1 MAIDQVT
8 QWTLVYTTQ
17 TTYLHS
23 RDNNVEIITQ
33 WTIMSKDPYL
43 DFLNTDSLLF
53 GSSSKSIGKDPL
65 KFTDPLSFGTSD
77 PLSFGA
83 SDPLSFSL
91 GNDKKGDK
99 KKDKEE
105 IAGGDVD
112 AESHHSDDEASAPP
126 IDYLGYIQVVAYT

>member
-1 MAIDQVT
+1 
-8 QWTLVYTTQ
+8 
-17 TTYLHS
+17 
-23 RDNNVEIITQ
+23 
-33 WTIMSKDPYL
+33 MSKDPYL

-53 GSSSKSIGKDPL
+53 GSSSKALGKDPL

-83 SDPLSFSL
+83 GDPLSFSL

-99 KKDKEE
+99 DKKKDKDD

-126 IDYLGYIQVVAYT
+126 IDYLGYIQVGDYTLLIQSIMACAVVLFNLHL